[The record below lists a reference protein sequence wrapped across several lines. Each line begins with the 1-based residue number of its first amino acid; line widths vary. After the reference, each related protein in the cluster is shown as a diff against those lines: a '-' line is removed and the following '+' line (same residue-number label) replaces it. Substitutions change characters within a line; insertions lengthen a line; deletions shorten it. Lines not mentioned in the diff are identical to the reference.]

1 MAAVLLTI
9 YGSADIVKPEIWPGN
24 EFQLRGERGT
34 THMKTKSLKILAIL
48 MALSMALMLTAC
60 GGDDNTADGG
70 DENDQTV
77 TALTE
82 EEYQQAVTDLSD
94 KLTSIQTDAA
104 NLHPT
109 DVDATM
115 KLLDDMKQPF
125 IEFMAVTPPES
136 YADAHAKM
144 QSGCQAMVDYI
155 DTMASLV
162 DETDAAAIQE
172 GNAKMTE
179 SLQTAVR
186 DLAEGGAMLSET
198 AE

>member
-1 MAAVLLTI
+1 
-9 YGSADIVKPEIWPGN
+9 
-24 EFQLRGERGT
+24 
-34 THMKTKSLKILAIL
+34 MKTKSLKILAIL

-104 NLHPT
+104 NLDPT

>member
-1 MAAVLLTI
+1 
-9 YGSADIVKPEIWPGN
+9 
-24 EFQLRGERGT
+24 
-34 THMKTKSLKILAIL
+34 MKTKSLKILAIL

-82 EEYQQAVTDLSD
+82 EEYQQAVTDLS
-94 KLTSIQTDAA
+94 
-104 NLHPT
+104 PT

>member
-1 MAAVLLTI
+1 
-9 YGSADIVKPEIWPGN
+9 
-24 EFQLRGERGT
+24 
-34 THMKTKSLKILAIL
+34 MKKKSLKILAIL

-94 KLTSIQTDAA
+94 KLTSIQPDAA
-104 NLHPT
+104 NLDPT

-125 IEFMAVTPPES
+125 IDFMAVTPPES

>member
-1 MAAVLLTI
+1 
-9 YGSADIVKPEIWPGN
+9 
-24 EFQLRGERGT
+24 
-34 THMKTKSLKILAIL
+34 MKTKSLKILAIL

-60 GGDDNTADGG
+60 GGDDNATDDGN
-70 DENDQTV
+70 ENEQTV

-82 EEYQQAVTDLSD
+82 EEYQQAVADLGD

-104 NLHPT
+104 NLDPT
-109 DVDATM
+109 DVDAAM

-125 IEFMAVTPPES
+125 ADFMAVTPPES

-162 DETDAAAIQE
+162 DETDATKIQE
-172 GNAKMTE
+172 GSTKMME
-179 SLQTAVR
+179 YLQTAVN
-186 DLAEGGAMLSET
+186 DLTEGGAMLSET

>member
-1 MAAVLLTI
+1 
-9 YGSADIVKPEIWPGN
+9 
-24 EFQLRGERGT
+24 
-34 THMKTKSLKILAIL
+34 MKIKSLKILAIL

-94 KLTSIQTDAA
+94 KLTSIQPDAA
-104 NLHPT
+104 NLDPT

-125 IEFMAVTPPES
+125 IDFMAV
-136 YADAHAKM
+136 
-144 QSGCQAMVDYI
+144 
-155 DTMASLV
+155 
-162 DETDAAAIQE
+162 QE

>member
-1 MAAVLLTI
+1 
-9 YGSADIVKPEIWPGN
+9 
-24 EFQLRGERGT
+24 
-34 THMKTKSLKILAIL
+34 

-104 NLHPT
+104 NLDPT
-109 DVDATM
+109 DVDAAM
-115 KLLDDMKQPF
+115 KLLNDMKQPF
-125 IEFMAVTPPES
+125 IDFMAVTPPES

-144 QSGCQAMVDYI
+144 QSGCQARWTTSTPWPPWWMKQ
-155 DTMASLV
+155 MPPRFRR
-162 DETDAAAIQE
+162 AA
-172 GNAKMTE
+172 
-179 SLQTAVR
+179 R
-186 DLAEGGAMLSET
+186 R
-198 AE
+198 